1 MRTHV
6 PGRRPVPTR
15 TSGSAQPSTPA
26 AAPSAV
32 RPGGPAVAV
41 LLDLQRRAGNAA
53 AARMLGRGTRRSGA
67 LDALRGPGR
76 PLPVPLK
83 EEMEARFGA
92 DFSDVRLHTDAAA
105 RRSAAGLGA
114 RAYTAGSHVVVGDG
128 GSDRHTLA
136 HELVHVLQQ
145 RSGPVAGTDRGDG
158 TRVSDPGDRFER
170 AAEDG
175 ARRALTGR
183 PHPGTAAAPAPTGE
197 AQQTP
202 TIQRMKFY
210 RGVSDADADA
220 LVARRGDGG
229 AGSTVHDGGLQ
240 PTGSGEFGK
249 GVYFWEEDRDAA
261 LVTALQYQAPE
272 RAWAVVEYDVPDE
285 LVRRTAADD
294 RAAGKDWLSFPHDA
308 ETRPAKDAFVAMQT
322 DVPRPYEE
330 FTGEDVAQGRH
341 PHPLVRHPVEG
352 GAWATK
358 KDGTPVTSAP
368 MNVKQFYDINRDPKG
383 HGKKFGLGG
392 LPADNIE
399 WTNHPVVTGMSAAD
413 YSLGAPRQARFL
425 GSGIDMLNRGR
436 DIRIAKVLHGVQ
448 VKNRSD
454 VAWVRGLEMKHR
466 ATAERDARAKKLLS

>member
-6 PGRRPVPTR
+6 PGRRPVAAR
-15 TSGSAQPSTPA
+15 TSGGAQSATPA
-26 AAPSAV
+26 PAPSPV

-67 LDALRGPGR
+67 LDVLRGPGR

-92 DFSDVRLHTDAAA
+92 DFSDVRLHTGTAA
-105 RRSAAGLGA
+105 RCSAAGLGA
-114 RAYTAGSHVVVGDG
+114 RAYTAGNHVVVGEG
-128 GSDRHTLA
+128 VLDRHTLA

-145 RSGPVAGTDRGDG
+145 RSGPVTGTDRGDG
-158 TRVSDPGDRFER
+158 TRVSAPGDRFER

-175 ARRALTGR
+175 ARRALSGR
-183 PHPGTAAAPAPTGE
+183 PQPGAAAAPAPTGD

-202 TIQRMKFY
+202 TIQRMRFY
-210 RGVSDADADA
+210 RGTSDADADA
-220 LVARRGDGG
+220 LVARRGSGG
-229 AGSTVHDGGLQ
+229 PSVHEGRLQ

-261 LVTALQYQAPE
+261 LVTALRYQAPD

-285 LVRRTAADD
+285 LVSRTAKED

-308 ETRPAKDAFVAMQT
+308 ETRPSKDAFVAMQT
-322 DVPRPYEE
+322 EVPRPYEE
-330 FTGEDVAQGRH
+330 FTAEDLAQGRH

-358 KDGTPVTSAP
+358 KDGTVVTSAP
-368 MNVKQFYDINRDPKG
+368 MNVKQFYDINSDPKK
-383 HGKKFGLGG
+383 HGEKFGLADQ
-392 LPADNIE
+392 PADNIE

-413 YSLGAPRQARFL
+413 YSPGAPRQARFL
-425 GSGIDMLNRGR
+425 GSGIDMLNHGR
-436 DIRIAKVLHGVQ
+436 NITITKVLHGVQ
-448 VKNRSD
+448 VKNRAD